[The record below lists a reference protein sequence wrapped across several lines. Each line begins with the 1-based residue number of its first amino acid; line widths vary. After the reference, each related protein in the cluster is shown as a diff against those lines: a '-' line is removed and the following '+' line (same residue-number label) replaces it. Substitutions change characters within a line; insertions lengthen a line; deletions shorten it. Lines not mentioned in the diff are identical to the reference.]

1 MKKLSL
7 QKKKKKNY
15 RIEIKKYYFG
25 PKPWKELK
33 GLT

>member
-7 QKKKKKNY
+7 QKKIKTLQNRNKN
-15 RIEIKKYYFG
+15 YYFG